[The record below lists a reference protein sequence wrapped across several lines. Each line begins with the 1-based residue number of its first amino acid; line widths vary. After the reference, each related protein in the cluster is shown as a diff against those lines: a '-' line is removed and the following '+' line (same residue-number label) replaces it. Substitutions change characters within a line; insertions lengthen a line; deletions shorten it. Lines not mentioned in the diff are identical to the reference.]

1 MTYVFGFSFVELA
14 VIVAAGASTLV
25 GCYIGYQAY
34 RALQLYDD
42 RSMFYLSVGLI
53 LLTVVTYSTA
63 FVGTLLLRLELLAL
77 PAQDGF
83 RARGAALSARRSR
96 LHRVLAVD
104 PTLTPRRRTKRV
116 PSGHS
121 GVGGR
126 PIRTATPTLARPSAT
141 TRRPASAS
149 ALASVE
155 PPPVERASAARA
167 TPQTVDAMPEAAYRL
182 GESRTARVRT
192 LQTIWVP

>member
-83 RARGAALSARRSR
+83 RLVVRLCQLAGLVCIAYSLSIRR
-96 LHRVLAVD
+96 
-104 PTLTPRRRTKRV
+104 
-116 PSGHS
+116 
-121 GVGGR
+121 
-126 PIRTATPTLARPSAT
+126 
-141 TRRPASAS
+141 
-149 ALASVE
+149 
-155 PPPVERASAARA
+155 
-167 TPQTVDAMPEAAYRL
+167 
-182 GESRTARVRT
+182 
-192 LQTIWVP
+192 